1 MQLPFAVLSLTI
13 GFFGCAT
20 VPASGLDDLRSKARY
35 DLQKNCMSVQMKT
48 APFGTSQYVHVMCRD
63 FARNRVP

>member
-1 MQLPFAVLSLTI
+1 MQLSVAVLSFTI
-13 GFFGCAT
+13 GCFGCAT

-35 DLQKNCMSVQMKT
+35 ELYKNCMSVQMKT
-48 APFGTSQYVHVMCRD
+48 APFGTSEYVHIMCRD